1 MNKLTCLLAILKTIN
16 LNQTSMNSI
25 RKIPLILMI
34 TSLFFAC
41 NTEKKSDASE
51 SPVIAEK
58 IAINLPYVPGYS
70 SSFEIGNP
78 EYATMI
84 VQGSWKDWEDNRLDN
99 MVNWVEDTITAYHSN
114 TEVVHGVDSLM
125 ARWKRARAA
134 YTEVKPSLDAVVPL
148 YSTDRMENWVLVW
161 ATEIDTHKDGTIDTV
176 SLMETWRINKN
187 GKADRLYQYDRAKR
201 KK

>member
-1 MNKLTCLLAILKTIN
+1 MKHIQKILL
-16 LNQTSMNSI
+16 
-25 RKIPLILMI
+25 IPVAAAMI
-34 TSLFFAC
+34 FAC
-41 NTEKKSDASE
+41 SPEQKSDIAE
-51 SPVIAEK
+51 SPVMAENMS
-58 IAINLPYVPGYS
+58 ITLPYVPSYS
-70 SSFEIGNP
+70 SSFEMGNP

-84 VQGSWKDWEDNRLDN
+84 VQGSWKDWENNNLDN

-134 YTEVKPSLDAVVPL
+134 YTSVKPAINAVLPV

-161 ATEIDTHKDGTIDTV
+161 ATEIDTNKDGTIDTV
-176 SLMETWRINKN
+176 ALMETWRINEA
-187 GKADRLYQYDRAKR
+187 GKADLLLQFDRTKR